1 MKKQKDA
8 ETLPAQ
14 SEAEIDAQAEA
25 ILSGNGGEGKFRR
38 KKGIK
43 KFIIPVVVAGV
54 VIFAVMKMTGGNKTY
69 TPMVSA
75 EPLSKGSIVQT
86 LSLSGP
92 VSGTDSVDVVSNL
105 HAEIIDIKVK
115 EGDKVEKGQVIAIL
129 DTTDLEKQIQIA
141 QNAYDLAMATYND
154 RIKETKAANAKAVA
168 DFNTAKANLERT
180 QALYDGGSASL
191 VELETAQNAYNDA
204 ERQMN
209 TQAGT
214 QSYALQAESAKLEL
228 EQKQELLE
236 DAEIKSPIS
245 GTVVR
250 VNCKV
255 GRFADK
261 TEDDKPMFIIE
272 NLDVLEMKINVSE
285 YSIGEV
291 QIGQKANITADILN
305 GEQVA
310 GEVVDISPTGEEKG
324 GGSTERVIPITVR
337 ISEANSKLIAGI
349 TAKAQIIMKQSDDTF
364 VIPSANI
371 MQQADGSLCVA
382 AVADG
387 TIKLIG
393 VETGVENDFE
403 VEIFPK
409 EGFTL
414 EEGMMIISN
423 PSAGLTEGMAVAV
436 LPSAS

>member
-14 SEAEIDAQAEA
+14 SAAEIDAQAEA
-25 ILSGNGGEGKFRR
+25 ILSGNGGEGKFKR

-43 KFIIPVVVAGV
+43 KFIIPVVIAGV

-168 DFNTAKANLERT
+168 DFNTAKTNLERT

-191 VELETAQNAYNDA
+191 VELETAQSAYNDA

-337 ISEANSKLIAGI
+337 ISETNSKLIAGI
-349 TAKAQIIMKQSDDTF
+349 TAKAQIIMKQSDNTF

-409 EGFTL
+409 EGFAL